1 MGDIFSFQQIVN
13 GLQLGSIYALIALGY
28 TMVYGIVRLINF
40 AHGDFYMIG
49 AYAAYAAFFLF
60 NAYLPVKL
68 RIEPGNGLVFIVLI
82 VAMIVGAAVAM
93 LSNRLAYKPLR
104 YKPKLSSLVTAIGV
118 SMFIEYFFSAFPPI
132 GPSPRGFPEVLPKVV
147 KEISI
152 FGAKAQVSNY
162 VVIDLLVAAA
172 LMIGLTLLV
181 QKTPLGRA
189 MRAVSQD
196 KDAAKLMGIN
206 VEGIISFTFLI
217 GGAFA
222 GAAGLLAGLTYPRI
236 MPYMGIQHG
245 LKAFISAVLGGIGNI
260 PGAML
265 GAYIM
270 GLAETFANAYNSLLG
285 EGIAFVILI
294 IVLLVR
300 PTGLLGE
307 KTADK
312 I

>member
-1 MGDIFSFQQIVN
+1 VATFFSLQQIVN

-40 AHGDFYMIG
+40 AHGDFFMFG
-49 AYAAYAAFFLF
+49 AYAAYGAFFMF
-60 NAYLPVKL
+60 NALLSSY
-68 RIEPGNGLVFIVLI
+68 IAPGNLLLILVLV
-82 VAMIVGAAVAM
+82 VAMAAGAGVAM
-93 LSNRLAYKPLR
+93 LSNRMAYKRLR
-104 YKPKLSSLVTAIGV
+104 YKSKLSTLVAAIGV
-118 SMFIEYFFSAFPPI
+118 SMFLEYFFSAFPAI
-132 GPSPRGFPEVLPKVV
+132 GPSPRGFPEVLPKVMWKV
-147 KEISI
+147 GS
-152 FGAKAQVSNY
+152 AQISNY
-162 VVIDLLVAAA
+162 VVIDLVVAAA
-172 LMIGLTLLV
+172 LMTGLTFLV

-189 MRAVSQD
+189 MRAVAQD
-196 KDAAKLMGIN
+196 KDAAKLMGIH
-206 VEGIISFTFLI
+206 VEGIITFTFLI

-236 MPYMGIQHG
+236 MPYMGIMPG

-270 GLAETFANAYNSLLG
+270 GLVETTANIYNSLLG

-294 IVLLVR
+294 LVLLVR
-300 PTGLLGE
+300 PTGILGE

>member
-1 MGDIFSFQQIVN
+1 MGELFSLQQIVN

-60 NAYLPVKL
+60 NAY
-68 RIEPGNGLVFIVLI
+68 IAPGNTLVFLVLI

-132 GPSPRGFPEVLPKVV
+132 GPSPRGFPEVLPK
-147 KEISI
+147 IMWTMGS
-152 FGAKAQVSNY
+152 AQVSNY
-162 VVIDLLVAAA
+162 VVIDLAVAAA
-172 LMIGLTLLV
+172 LMLGLTFLV
-181 QKTPLGRA
+181 QKSPLGRA

-236 MPYMGIQHG
+236 MPYMGILPG

-270 GLAETFANAYNSLLG
+270 GIAETTANAYNSLLG

>member
-1 MGDIFSFQQIVN
+1 MQIFNFQQIIN

-40 AHGDFYMIG
+40 AHGDFFMLG
-49 AYAAYAAFFLF
+49 AYAAFGSFFLF
-60 NAYLPVKL
+60 NTYLSVY
-68 RIEPGNGLVFIVLI
+68 ISPGNVLLFLVLL
-82 VAMIVGAAVAM
+82 VAMAAGAAVAM
-93 LSNRLAYKPLR
+93 LSNRFAYKPLR
-104 YKPKLSSLVTAIGV
+104 YKPRLSSLVTAIGV
-118 SMFIEYFFSAFPPI
+118 SMFLEYFFSALPVI
-132 GPSPRGFPEVLPKVV
+132 GPSPRGFPEILPKVMWT
-147 KEISI
+147 IGS
-152 FGAKAQVSNY
+152 AQVSNY
-162 VVIDLLVAAA
+162 VVIDLVVAAA
-172 LMIGLTLLV
+172 LMVGLTLLV

-189 MRAVSQD
+189 MRAVSMD

-236 MPYMGIQHG
+236 QPYMGILPG

-270 GLAETFANAYNSLLG
+270 GIAETIANAYNSLLG

-294 IVLLVR
+294 LVLLVR
-300 PTGLLGE
+300 PTGILGE
-307 KTADK
+307 KVADK

>member
-1 MGDIFSFQQIVN
+1 MGELFSLQQIVN

-60 NAYLPVKL
+60 NAY
-68 RIEPGNGLVFIVLI
+68 IAPGNVLVFIVLI
-82 VAMIVGAAVAM
+82 VAMIAGAAAAM
-93 LSNRLAYKPLR
+93 LSNRFAYKPLR

-118 SMFIEYFFSAFPPI
+118 SMFIEYFFSALPVI
-132 GPSPRGFPEVLPKVV
+132 GPSPRGFPEVLPKVMWT
-147 KEISI
+147 IGS
-152 FGAKAQVSNY
+152 AQVSNY
-162 VVIDLLVAAA
+162 VVIDLVVAAA
-172 LMIGLTLLV
+172 LMTGLTLLV
-181 QKTPLGRA
+181 QKSPLGRA

-206 VEGIISFTFLI
+206 VEGIISFTFLV

-236 MPYMGIQHG
+236 MPYMGILPG

-270 GLAETFANAYNSLLG
+270 GIAETTANAYNSLLG

-300 PTGLLGE
+300 PTGILGE

>member
-1 MGDIFSFQQIVN
+1 MGELFSLQQIVN

-49 AYAAYAAFFLF
+49 AYAAYAAFFMF
-60 NAYLPVKL
+60 NAF
-68 RIEPGNGLVFIVLI
+68 ISAGNTFLIFVLI
-82 VAMIVGAAVAM
+82 VAMAIGAAVAM
-93 LSNRLAYKPLR
+93 LSNRLAYRPLR

-132 GPSPRGFPEVLPKVV
+132 GPSPRGFPEILPKTMR
-147 KEISI
+147 EISI
-152 FGAKAQVSNY
+152 FGAKAQISNY
-162 VVIDLLVAAA
+162 VIIDLVVAAA

-181 QKTPLGRA
+181 QKSPLGKA

-196 KDAAKLMGIN
+196 KDAAKLMGID
-206 VEGIISFTFLI
+206 VEAIISLTFLI

-236 MPYMGIQHG
+236 MPYMGILPG

-270 GLAETFANAYNSLLG
+270 GIAETTANAYNSLLG

>member
-1 MGDIFSFQQIVN
+1 MGELFSLQQIVN

-60 NAYLPVKL
+60 NAY
-68 RIEPGNGLVFIVLI
+68 IAPGNVLVFIVLI
-82 VAMIVGAAVAM
+82 VAMIVGASVAM
-93 LSNRLAYKPLR
+93 LSNRFAYKPLR

-118 SMFIEYFFSAFPPI
+118 SMFIEYFFSALPVI
-132 GPSPRGFPEVLPKVV
+132 GPSPRGFPEVLPK
-147 KEISI
+147 IMWTIGS
-152 FGAKAQVSNY
+152 AQVSNY
-162 VVIDLLVAAA
+162 VVIDLVVAAA
-172 LMIGLTLLV
+172 LMTGLTLLV
-181 QKTPLGRA
+181 QKSPLGRA

-236 MPYMGIQHG
+236 MPYMGILPG

-270 GLAETFANAYNSLLG
+270 GIAETTANAYNSLLG

>member
-1 MGDIFSFQQIVN
+1 MGSIFNLQQVIN

-40 AHGDFYMIG
+40 AHGDFFMVG
-49 AYAAYAAFFLF
+49 AYASYGAFYIFNSFLGKGTPLAIF
-60 NAYLPVKL
+60 
-68 RIEPGNGLVFIVLI
+68 VLI
-82 VAMIVGAAVAM
+82 FAMVAGGAIATLA
-93 LSNRLAYKPLR
+93 NQLAYKPLR
-104 YKPKLSSLVTAIGV
+104 YKPKLSSLVTALGV
-118 SMFIEYFFSAFPPI
+118 SMFLEYFFSAFPLI
-132 GPSPRGFPEVLPKVV
+132 GASPRGFPEIIHRATFTIGV
-147 KEISI
+147 
-152 FGAKAQVSNY
+152 AQIDNY
-162 VVIDLLVAAA
+162 VVIDIVVAAI
-172 LMIGLTLLV
+172 LMVGLTLLV
-181 QKTPLGRA
+181 QRSSVGRA

-206 VEGIISFTFLI
+206 VENVITWTFLI

-222 GAAGLLAGLTYPRI
+222 GAAGLLSGMTYPRI
-236 MPYMGIQHG
+236 DPYMGILPG
-245 LKAFISAVLGGIGNI
+245 LKAFIAAVLGGIGNI

-270 GLAETFANAYNSLLG
+270 GLAETFANAWNSLLG
-285 EGIAFVILI
+285 AGIAFIILI

-300 PTGLLGE
+300 PTGILGE